1 MDCPFK
7 SETAI
12 QDTSL
17 NGMSQAQ
24 TVGQNG
30 TRESLNSF
38 MEQGNTTKLHALAVF
53 AETNNLREASR
64 QSGVAHTTIFEWV
77 HSDEGAAVVEQIR
90 TAVRSQAAWT
100 LVENTI
106 TALNLVNQRLKA
118 GTDPHVLKNGC
129 IVMRPISLKDAV
141 MAAAVS
147 QDKLAMLTGMLE
159 GTKQVDKRLE
169 SIASRLI
176 SKHKTLAP
184 NTPNEI
190 KPLVLSADAS
200 PYME

>member
-1 MDCPFK
+1 MDQPQTVSQFG
-7 SETAI
+7 TDGAI
-12 QDTSL
+12 ASL
-17 NGMSQAQ
+17 MSQ
-24 TVGQNG
+24 GDSH
-30 TRESLNSF
+30 RIR
-38 MEQGNTTKLHALAVF
+38 ALAIY

-64 QSGVAHTTIFEWV
+64 QTGIAHQTIWEWAN
-77 HSDEGAAVVEQIR
+77 SEEGMAVVGQIR
-90 TAVRSQAAWT
+90 TAVRAQAAWT

-159 GTKQVDKRLE
+159 GSKQVDKRLE
-169 SIASRLI
+169 SIASRL
-176 SKHKTLAP
+176 LAKL
-184 NTPNEI
+184 NDKDSNQAIES
-190 KPLVLSADAS
+190 KPLASNGEAS
-200 PYME
+200 PWVE